1 MYPLFFSIFFNKRK
15 YFEVG
20 GNNVG
25 SLFATLL
32 PSYFI

>member
-1 MYPLFFSIFFNKRK
+1 
-15 YFEVG
+15 VG